1 MDILDA
7 TVRAKPQYGV
17 ILTAPDLPLETPE
30 HSQLEIGF
38 GNGEYTVQYAEANTD
53 VMLYG
58 IEISQAC
65 VLKCARR
72 AAGLKNLRIINTDA
86 RYMLREIFADESL
99 ERIFMQFPCPWSKN
113 TDAHKRVTA
122 KDFSDGLVAVLKI
135 GGVFEMLTD
144 DEAYSLEVK
153 SVLGSHEALVFSR
166 YEVNPVREI
175 TTKYERKWLEEGR
188 NIYRVTF
195 TKTKAFTIER
205 RICEEMHI
213 KINSIAG
220 EKEISA
226 LRNIE
231 GKDAP
236 KKAFWKFGR
245 AFSDGKTFLLE
256 TLTSDDEFMQEFYIT
271 IIPREGGSL
280 LRLDK
285 TAKAFLTPAVR
296 GALTDAS
303 RILNE
308 RR

>member
-1 MDILDA
+1 MDILGA
-7 TVRAKPQYGV
+7 TTQAKPQYRV
-17 ILTAPDLPLETPE
+17 ILTNPELPLETPE

-38 GNGEYTVQYAEANTD
+38 GNGEFTVQYAEANTD

-113 TDAHKRVTA
+113 ADAHKRVTA
-122 KDFSDGLVAVLKI
+122 KDFSDGLAAVLKT

-153 SVLGSHEALVFSR
+153 NILGNHEALKLSG
-166 YEVNPVREI
+166 YEINPVRAI

-213 KINSIAG
+213 KINNIAG

-226 LRNIE
+226 LRSIE
-231 GKDAP
+231 GKDAS

-245 AFSDGKTFLLE
+245 AFTDGETFLLE

-308 RR
+308 GR